1 MHPSGIIFERF
12 DIATVLVACAL
23 VVIRHIQRL
32 VALAQAL
39 DTSVGYLLNEDG
51 LDLPEW
57 EQLDRVFSE
66 EPMLAFVKGAAVR
79 NGLAQTLI
87 ALEVSQEAH
96 TGQTRKGS
104 NVAYINHPLAMFCH
118 ALAMGIDQDDVLAA
132 ILLHDVVEDFAG
144 CYTLQ
149 TLPVNVTVRG
159 LVDLLTWQPDTDDG
173 EARRRYYERIATD
186 PDAMFIKALD
196 RCNNLSLMVAA
207 LSKARIITYIEE
219 TETHILPMMEML
231 MHRHPRYGNAMFL
244 LKYQMVTLME
254 TVKRL
259 LR

>member
-1 MHPSGIIFERF
+1 M
-12 DIATVLVACAL
+12 LVAGAL

-32 VALAQAL
+32 LALAQAL

-57 EQLDRVFSE
+57 DKLDRVFSE

-104 NVAYINHPLAMFCH
+104 NVAYINHPLAMVCH

-144 CYTLQ
+144 CHTPQ

-173 EARRRYYERIATD
+173 
-186 PDAMFIKALD
+186 
-196 RCNNLSLMVAA
+196 
-207 LSKARIITYIEE
+207 
-219 TETHILPMMEML
+219 
-231 MHRHPRYGNAMFL
+231 
-244 LKYQMVTLME
+244 
-254 TVKRL
+254 
-259 LR
+259 